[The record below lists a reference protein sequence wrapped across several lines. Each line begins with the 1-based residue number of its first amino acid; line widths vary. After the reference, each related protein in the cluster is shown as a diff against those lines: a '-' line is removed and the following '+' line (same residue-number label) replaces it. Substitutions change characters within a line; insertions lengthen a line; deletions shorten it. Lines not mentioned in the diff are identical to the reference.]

1 MKTDLKGVRERVY
14 FNRKELK
21 EIEYD
26 ILNRRHIERYAL
38 IRQYL
43 FGDVLDVSCGSGY
56 GAYLV
61 SNNPDINSVLG
72 LDIDQEA
79 IDWANDH
86 FATEKVSFAR
96 KRIEDHTSKAD
107 VLVSIETIEHLE
119 DPKILNDL
127 AERCKVNQVLV
138 SYPSKKTT
146 HYNKYHYRDFIDD
159 EIIRIF
165 TNFKL
170 IDVID
175 LHREVRI
182 LNFKRYDSSL

>member
-1 MKTDLKGVRERVY
+1 MQNNLKEVRERIY
-14 FNRKELK
+14 FNKSTLK
-21 EIEYD
+21 DIEFD

-43 FGDVLDVSCGSGY
+43 YGDVLDVSCGSGY
-56 GAYLV
+56 GSYLV

-72 LDIDQEA
+72 LDISKEG
-79 IDWANDH
+79 IDWAKDN
-86 FATEKVSFAR
+86 FETEKVKFLQ

-119 DPKILNDL
+119 NPHILNDL
-127 AERCKVNQVLV
+127 AERCQVDQIIV

-146 HYNKYHYRDFIDD
+146 HYNSFHFSDFIDD

-165 TNFKL
+165 SNFKVV
-170 IDVID
+170 DVID
-175 LHREVRI
+175 LHRECRI
-182 LNFKRYDSSL
+182 LKLQRYDSSL